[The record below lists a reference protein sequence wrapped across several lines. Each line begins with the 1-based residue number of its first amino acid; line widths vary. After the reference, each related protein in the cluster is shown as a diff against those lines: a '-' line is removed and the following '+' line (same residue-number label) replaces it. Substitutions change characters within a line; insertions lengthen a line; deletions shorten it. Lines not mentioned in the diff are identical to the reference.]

1 MSAQENTQGTHVRES
16 QERIKR
22 DPVAGKDDDNV
33 VKTAMDNTGT
43 QG

>member
-1 MSAQENTQGTHVRES
+1 MSEQGNTHGTHVRES

-33 VKTAMDNTGT
+33 VKTAMDNAET
-43 QG
+43 QR

>member
-22 DPVAGKDDDNV
+22 TPVAGRDDDKV
-33 VKTAMDNTGT
+33 VETAMDNTGT
-43 QG
+43 QR